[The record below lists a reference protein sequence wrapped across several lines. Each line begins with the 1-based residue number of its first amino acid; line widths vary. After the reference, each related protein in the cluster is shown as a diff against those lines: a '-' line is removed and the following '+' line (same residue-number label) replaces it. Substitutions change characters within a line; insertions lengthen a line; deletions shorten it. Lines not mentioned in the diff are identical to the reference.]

1 MNEQNECLNK
11 VPYGIRDE
19 AIFRDTEA
27 DKRVRRFMTPK
38 RILWMTQTEK
48 AEVTGAEA
56 LLKPHV
62 KQIHFNV
69 PEQCRLESKGKSAG
83 ILLDFGVEFHG
94 YVKLY
99 IHSVSPQRVR
109 LRIRFGESASE
120 AMAELGGEKNAT
132 NDHINRDQIIDVGF
146 LSMPEIGPSGFRF
159 VRIDVVDPEAMVT
172 LQAVQGI
179 FVYRELEYKGSFE
192 CSDELVNKIWNT
204 AAYTVH
210 LNMQEYVWDG
220 IKRDRLVWIGDI
232 HPETSTIQA
241 VFGYDESVERSLD
254 LARDESPLPK
264 MMCGISAYSLW
275 WIMVQ
280 YGWYLQNG
288 NRTFLESQ
296 KDYLAELLRYFAGRI
311 QENGAEDLPE
321 NRFIDWPTA
330 DKPDVIHAGLQG
342 IMRMAFQAG
351 EFLCT
356 ELGDGE
362 TARLCRDAFEKLGR
376 HIPEHYANKQ
386 AAALLVLAGLADPVK
401 TTNLVLKRGGARGFS
416 TFMGYYMLCAIGE
429 AGDLEAALNIIREYW
444 GAMLSRGATTFWED
458 FNMEWLEGSSRID
471 ELVAEGEKD
480 LHGDYG
486 AYCYK
491 GFRHSLCHG
500 WASGPAAF
508 LSQYVLG
515 VRPAAP
521 GCEKVTIRP
530 NLGDL
535 EWVKGTY
542 PTPHGIIRVEH
553 RRKEDGT
560 LESQIDLPE
569 GVTLAE

>member
-1 MNEQNECLNK
+1 M
-11 VPYGIRDE
+11 
-19 AIFRDTEA
+19 
-27 DKRVRRFMTPK
+27 
-38 RILWMTQTEK
+38 
-48 AEVTGAEA
+48 
-56 LLKPHV
+56 
-62 KQIHFNV
+62 
-69 PEQCRLESKGKSAG
+69 
-83 ILLDFGVEFHG
+83 
-94 YVKLY
+94 
-99 IHSVSPQRVR
+99 
-109 LRIRFGESASE
+109 
-120 AMAELGGEKNAT
+120 
-132 NDHINRDQIIDVGF
+132 
-146 LSMPEIGPSGFRF
+146 
-159 VRIDVVDPEAMVT
+159 
-172 LQAVQGI
+172 
-179 FVYRELEYKGSFE
+179 
-192 CSDELVNKIWNT
+192 
-204 AAYTVH
+204 
-210 LNMQEYVWDG
+210 
-220 IKRDRLVWIGDI
+220 
-232 HPETSTIQA
+232 
-241 VFGYDESVERSLD
+241 
-254 LARDESPLPK
+254 
-264 MMCGISAYSLW
+264 
-275 WIMVQ
+275 
-280 YGWYLQNG
+280 
-288 NRTFLESQ
+288 
-296 KDYLAELLRYFAGRI
+296 
-311 QENGAEDLPE
+311 
-321 NRFIDWPTA
+321 
-330 DKPDVIHAGLQG
+330 IHAGLQG